1 MAIAPRTTA
10 TTKTPTTCS
19 CGSGLRPDRCC
30 TLDWTQPSAPQ
41 GDIPNF
47 TLAQTAFNNGKTA
60 EAEQF
65 AVDLLERFPLHLGAL
80 DLLYQIRRAQSRMI
94 AAQILLARI
103 VRIAPNN
110 LLATQT
116 LALLL
121 FGNGAFAEA
130 EHHARNAVRLSPTD
144 PQSHKFDGHDH
155 DRG

>member
-1 MAIAPRTTA
+1 MAIAPQTTA

-41 GDIPNF
+41 GDIPNV

-80 DLLYQIRRAQSRMI
+80 DLPANRPQIGEYHYRKVLELSGKRDG
-94 AAQILLARI
+94 ILLA
-103 VRIAPNN
+103 N
-110 LLATQT
+110 LAW
-116 LALLL
+116 
-121 FGNGAFAEA
+121 
-130 EHHARNAVRLSPTD
+130 
-144 PQSHKFDGHDH
+144 
-155 DRG
+155 